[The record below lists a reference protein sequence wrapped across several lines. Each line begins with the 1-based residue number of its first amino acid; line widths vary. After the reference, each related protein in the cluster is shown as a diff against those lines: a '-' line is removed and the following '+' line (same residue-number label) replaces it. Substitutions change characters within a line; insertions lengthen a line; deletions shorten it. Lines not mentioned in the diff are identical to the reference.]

1 MNTSLLSR
9 RAFAFSAAALLAAP
23 ALHAQPA
30 SRFARSL
37 AAARELDQLHSL
49 CIAQGGQT
57 VLAEAIRGPSPDRAV
72 NVKSVSKTLV
82 ASLTGSVIGTGAI
95 PGPDAR
101 LGDLAPGLI
110 PNGADPRVAALTV
123 ADLLTMQTGLER
135 TSGGNYG
142 AWVSSRNWVADAL
155 ARPMVGRP
163 GEGMLYSTGSYHILG
178 ALLSEV
184 TGDSLLTLAR
194 RHLGEP
200 LGVRIDAWTR
210 DPQGRYMG
218 GNNMALSPR
227 AMLAFGE
234 AYRTGGVGPEGRL
247 VPEDW
252 VAASWQ
258 PRTRSAFSGDDYG
271 YGWFLFEAAGAR
283 VAYARGYGGQMIYV
297 MPDHE
302 LTVAVTS
309 DETQPAR
316 SEGHAGAL
324 KRLLTEVI
332 LPEAMA

>member
-1 MNTSLLSR
+1 MTLPLLSR
-9 RAFAFSAAALLAAP
+9 RAFALSAAAALAAP

-30 SRFARSL
+30 PRFARSL
-37 AAARELDQLHSL
+37 AAARGLGQLHSL
-49 CIAQGGQT
+49 CIAQNGQT
-57 VLAEAIRGPSPDRAV
+57 LLAEAIRGPSPDRAV

-82 ASLTGSVIGTGAI
+82 ASLTGAVIGSGAI

-110 PNGADPRVAALTV
+110 PNGADPRVADLTV

-142 AWVSSRNWVADAL
+142 AWVSSSDWVADAL

-163 GEGMLYSTGSYHILG
+163 GNGMLYSTGSYHILG

-200 LGVRIDAWTR
+200 LGVRIDAWTQ

-234 AYRTGGVGPEGRL
+234 AWRTGGAGPEGRL
-247 VPEDW
+247 VPADW
-252 VAASWQ
+252 VTASWT

-271 YGWFLFEAAGAR
+271 YGWFLFTAAGSR

-297 MPDHE
+297 LPGHA

-309 DETQPAR
+309 DESQPAR

-332 LPEAMA
+332 VPEAMA

>member
-1 MNTSLLSR
+1 MTMPLLSR
-9 RAFAFSAAALLAAP
+9 RAFALSAAALLAAP
-23 ALHAQPA
+23 AVRAQPA
-30 SRFARSL
+30 QRFARSL
-37 AAARELDQLHSL
+37 AAARELEQLHSL
-49 CIAQGGQT
+49 CIAQEGQT
-57 VLAEAIRGPSPDRAV
+57 VLAEAIRGPAPGQAV

-95 PGPDAR
+95 SGPEAR

-110 PNGADPRVAALTV
+110 PDGADPRVAELTV
-123 ADLLTMQTGLER
+123 ADLLTMQAGLER
-135 TSGGNYG
+135 TSGPNYG
-142 AWVSSRNWVADAL
+142 AWVSSRDWVADAL

-163 GEGMLYSTGSYHILG
+163 GRGMLYSTGSYHILG

-194 RHLGEP
+194 RHIGEP
-200 LGVRIDAWTR
+200 LGVRIDGWTR

-218 GNNMALSPR
+218 GNNMALSPL

-234 AYRTGGVGPEGRL
+234 AWRTGGMGPEGRL
-247 VPEDW
+247 VPEEW

-258 PRTRSAFSGDDYG
+258 PRTRSVFSGDDYG
-271 YGWFLFEAAGAR
+271 YGWFLFEAAGTR

-297 MPDHE
+297 VPDRA

-324 KRLLTEVI
+324 KRLLAEVI
-332 LPEAMA
+332 LPEAA

>member
-1 MNTSLLSR
+1 MSLHLLTR
-9 RAFAFSAAALLAAP
+9 RAFTVTAAAALAAP

-30 SRFARSL
+30 PRFARSL
-37 AAARELDQLHSL
+37 AAARELGQLHSL
-49 CIAQGGQT
+49 CIAQNGQT

-82 ASLTGSVIGTGAI
+82 ASLTGAVIGSGALS
-95 PGPDAR
+95 GPEAR
-101 LGDLAPGLI
+101 LGEVAPGLI
-110 PNGADPRVAALTV
+110 PSGADPRVADLTV

-135 TSGGNYG
+135 TSGPNYG
-142 AWVSSRNWVADAL
+142 AWVSSRDWVADAL

-163 GEGMLYSTGSYHILG
+163 GSGMLYSTGSYHILG

-194 RHLGEP
+194 RHIGEP
-200 LGVRIDAWTR
+200 LGVRIDGWTR

-234 AYRTGGVGPEGRL
+234 AFRRGGMGPEGRL

-258 PRTRSAFSGDDYG
+258 PRTRSVFSGDDYG
-271 YGWFLFEAAGAR
+271 YGWFLFQAAGTR

-297 MPDHE
+297 LPDHA
-302 LTVAVTS
+302 LTVAITS
-309 DETQPAR
+309 DESQPAR

-332 LPEAMA
+332 VPEAA